1 MSMHD
6 GHRERLKQRFLEE
19 GLDHFSQIQALELL
33 LFYAVPQRDT
43 NSIAHDLLDR
53 FGSISAVLEAPLE
66 ELKKVPQIG
75 DHAATLLHLTRAM
88 SRYYQVDKA
97 TNVDILSTLEQC
109 ADYLVPHFC
118 GRTVETVF
126 LLCLDARCKVLGCKE
141 VGEGGINSANV
152 NIRRIVETAISMG
165 ASVAVLAHNHPSGLA
180 LPSDEDILTTRRI
193 AAALEMV
200 DVFLQ
205 DSLIVA
211 DDDYVSMAQSK
222 IDFAG
227 RLLV

>member
-6 GHRERLKQRFLEE
+6 GHRERLKKRFLEE

-33 LFYAVPQRDT
+33 LFYAVPQKDT
-43 NSIAHDLLDR
+43 NPIAHDLLDR
-53 FGSISAVLEAPLE
+53 FGSISAVLEAPPE
-66 ELKKVPQIG
+66 ELKKVSMIG

-97 TNVDILSTLEQC
+97 NNVEILSTMEQC
-109 ADYLVPHFC
+109 ADYIVPHFH

-126 LLCLDARCKVLGCKE
+126 LLCLDARGKVLGCKE

-152 NIRRIVETAISMG
+152 SIRRIVETAISMG

-180 LPSDEDILTTRRI
+180 LPSNEDILTTRRI
-193 AAALEMV
+193 AVALEMV
-200 DVFLQ
+200 DIILQ

-211 DDDYVSMAQSK
+211 DDDYVSMAQSR